1 MVNRN
6 NKELNNS
13 NSLSI
18 LIQQGGF
25 SFYLHTKNSSSTKK
39 YADIKVDDIQLKTSI
54 KLFEKNIQ
62 ELTGLYDLQNVR
74 LVFANELYCLVPKIY
89 YDDTAKADYLKYNV
103 QLLPEDQII
112 AENIS
117 EIETVLLFIPYMNYH
132 NALLEYVDEFEF
144 THLSQLLIEET
155 GKKLLADTQKLMVVV
170 RINQLD
176 VIGFEGLN
184 FKMCNTFSFSTDI
197 DIVYYILFCVE
208 ELRFDQE
215 KMNLYISYNQKETD
229 WLDVIKKYVKN
240 VHANQDNFDALI

>member
-6 NKELNNS
+6 NKEHNNS
-13 NSLSI
+13 KSLSI

-25 SFYLHTKNSSSTKK
+25 SFYLHTKNPSSTKK
-39 YADIKVDDIQLKTSI
+39 YADIQVDDIHLNTSI

-62 ELTGLYDLQNVR
+62 EIAGIYDLQNIK

-103 QLLPEDQII
+103 KLLPEDHII

-117 EIETVLLFIPYMNYH
+117 ENETVLLFIPYMNYH
-132 NALLEYVDEFEF
+132 NVLLEYVEEFEF

-155 GKKLLADTQKLMVVV
+155 GKKALANTQKLKVVV
-170 RINQLD
+170 RLNQLD
-176 VIGFEGLN
+176 VIGFEGFN
-184 FKMCNTFSFSTDI
+184 FKMCNTFNFYRDI

-208 ELRFDQE
+208 ELGFDQE
-215 KMNLYISYNQKETD
+215 KMNLYISYNQNETD
-229 WLDVIKKYVKN
+229 WLEVIKKYVKN
-240 VHANQDNFDALI
+240 VYANQDNLDVLI